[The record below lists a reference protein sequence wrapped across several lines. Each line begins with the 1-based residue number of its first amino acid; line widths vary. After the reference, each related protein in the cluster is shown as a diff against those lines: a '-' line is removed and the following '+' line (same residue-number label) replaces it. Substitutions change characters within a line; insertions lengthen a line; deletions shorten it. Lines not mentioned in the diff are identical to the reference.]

1 MADKNVLKAVLDN
14 ELLTDEVRSQIK
26 EAIESAKQEAAD
38 KAKAEYDAA
47 LDVATSEAREETEAQ
62 VRADLAA
69 KFVEEREELAKALDE
84 KVVELLSKELEE
96 LKEDIAAFRDLEV
109 EKALEIEEEKEKLAE
124 QFAEEREALIAKLDE
139 FVEARVT
146 AEMEELSEDITTVKE
161 NTFGRQVY
169 EAFSHCFHE
178 SFVNDGALG
187 PSAQEKIREAEE
199 AKDNADD
206 RVIELEEELSQFK
219 REREL
224 ERVLS
229 PLSGKRKAVMETLLA
244 RIETE
249 KFGEIYE
256 RMLPKVLDTVGSG
269 DLEEVNESD
278 DSENS
283 EEEVV
288 TESKENE
295 EKEVLDE
302 APEGT
307 VLETG
312 DDEVDAEDSAQGV
325 ISESTQEKDYL
336 RKLAGI
342 K

>member
-1 MADKNVLKAVLDN
+1 MADKNVLNAVLDN

-26 EAIESAKQEAAD
+26 EAIETSKEEAAA

-47 LDVATSEAREETEAQ
+47 IEVATSEAREETEAQ
-62 VRADLAA
+62 VRADLAT
-69 KFVEEREELAKALDE
+69 KFIEERDELAKALDAKATE
-84 KVVELLSKELEE
+84 WLSGEMEE

-109 EKALEIEEEKEKLAE
+109 EKALELEEEKEKLAE

-139 FVEARVT
+139 FVQANMA
-146 AEMEELSEDITTVKE
+146 AEMEELSEDIQTVKE

-178 SFVNDGALG
+178 SFINEGALG

-199 AKDNADD
+199 AKTESDD
-206 RVIELEEELSQFK
+206 RVLELEEELSSFK

-224 ERVLS
+224 ERILS
-229 PLSGKRKAVMETLLA
+229 PLSGKRKAVMETLLT
-244 RIETE
+244 RVETE

-256 RMLPKVLDTVGSG
+256 RMLPKVLDTVSTG
-269 DLEEVNESD
+269 DVEEVTESD
-278 DSENS
+278 DSEN
-283 EEEVV
+283 EDTVV
-288 TESKENE
+288 TESDDEDE
-295 EKEVLDE
+295 EILDE

-312 DDEVDAEDSAQGV
+312 DEEVDTTDTTVQIV
-325 ISESTQEKDYL
+325 ESQETERLDDL

>member
-1 MADKNVLKAVLDN
+1 MADKNVLNAVLDN

-26 EAIESAKQEAAD
+26 EAIDSAKEEAAA

-47 LDVATSEAREETEAQ
+47 IEVAISEAREETEAQ
-62 VRADLAA
+62 VRADLAT
-69 KFVEEREELAKALDE
+69 KFIEERDVLAKSLDE
-84 KVVELLSKELEE
+84 KVAEWLSNELEE

-109 EKALEIEEEKEKLAE
+109 EKALELEEEKEKLAE

-139 FVEARVT
+139 FVQAQMAV
-146 AEMEELSEDITTVKE
+146 EMEELAEDIQIVKE

-178 SFVNDGALG
+178 SFINEGALG

-199 AKDNADD
+199 AKTDSDD
-206 RVIELEEELSQFK
+206 RVLELEEELSNFK

-224 ERVLS
+224 ERILS
-229 PLSGKRKAVMETLLA
+229 PLSGKRKAVMETLLT
-244 RIETE
+244 RVETE

-256 RMLPKVLDTVGSG
+256 KMLPKVLDTVGTG
-269 DLEEVNESD
+269 DLENVTESD
-278 DSENS
+278 DSDS
-283 EEEVV
+283 KDEVV
-288 TESKENE
+288 TESDDDE
-295 EKEVLDE
+295 EILDE

-312 DDEVDAEDSAQGV
+312 DDEEEVDTTDTTALVTE
-325 ISESTQEKDYL
+325 SEERFDDL